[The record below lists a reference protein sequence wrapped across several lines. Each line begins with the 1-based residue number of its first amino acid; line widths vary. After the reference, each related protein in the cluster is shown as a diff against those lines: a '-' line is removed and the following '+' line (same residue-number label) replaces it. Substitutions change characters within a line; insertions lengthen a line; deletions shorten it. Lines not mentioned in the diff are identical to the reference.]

1 VILRSLTLENFGLFA
16 GRVVI
21 DLSVRRKSGKP
32 SIVLVGGKNGA
43 GKTTVLEAV
52 RLALYGKRAL
62 GPSVGQAEY
71 GEYLRHRTHRPPKAE
86 VAPRGGS
93 VGLEFDY
100 AESGVLRH
108 YQIRRSWAARAK
120 SVTEELIVEQDGSQL
135 TDVRREEWQE
145 FLNDLIPP
153 GVSQLFFF
161 DAEKIQEL
169 ADSETDQEQLASA
182 IRSLLGIEL
191 VSRLRDDLGLYL
203 ARQNRNGNGRDSER
217 LEELETELAA
227 VEGQAATLRE
237 QLADLRTR
245 RDAETR
251 ESERCRLRFIRE
263 GGDLAGKRQQL
274 ESEKESITTQIAQ
287 LQSELADLANG
298 LLPFAVAPRLAR
310 QFAACLLQGDA
321 TNVAARKDI
330 VRALRGSLKD
340 WRKAATPPRKARW
353 APKHWTD
360 LQLFL
365 TSWVKQTSGAESVAG
380 LLGGASRQSVNSWL
394 RDTHVFVR
402 PRLRALGVELER
414 LSSRREELAVLLTR
428 AAGGDSAGLLE
439 DLRQAEQRVGAT
451 DALIGAAS
459 AELGQCRAALERL
472 TRERRELFEKQ
483 QNQTQQD
490 RRAALAANAARA
502 LAAYERKVT
511 LRKLDQLRQEFVSC
525 FNLLSRK
532 GDIVSAV
539 TVDPVT
545 FEVALA
551 NAEGVSVRKA
561 ALSAGEKQI
570 YAIAMLWALAR
581 TSGRPL
587 PMIID
592 TPLAR
597 LDSDHRSNLI
607 ERYFPT
613 ASHQVLVLSTDTE
626 VDGEYFEM
634 LSPHI
639 SHSYHLRYDGEAGRT
654 AVEEGYFWK
663 LNGRAARRHALQQ
676 V

>member
-1 VILRSLTLENFGLFA
+1 M
-16 GRVVI
+16 
-21 DLSVRRKSGKP
+21 DLSIRRKSGKP

-62 GPSVGQAEY
+62 GSSVGQAEY
-71 GEYLRHRTHRPPKAE
+71 GEYLRRRTHRPPKAD
-86 VAPRGGS
+86 VVPQGGS

-100 AESGVLRH
+100 AESGVLRR
-108 YQIRRSWAARAK
+108 YRIRRTWAVRAK
-120 SVTEELIVEQDGSQL
+120 SVTEELVVEQDGSQL

-145 FLNDLIPP
+145 FLHDLIPP

-169 ADSETDQEQLASA
+169 ADGDTDQAQLANA
-182 IRSLLGIEL
+182 MRSLLGIEL
-191 VSRLRDDLGLYL
+191 LSRLRDDLGLYL
-203 ARQNRNGNGRDSER
+203 ARQNRNENGRDSER
-217 LEELETELAA
+217 LERLETELAA
-227 VEGQAATLRE
+227 LEGKSSTLRE

-245 RDAETR
+245 RDAQTR
-251 ESERCRLRFIRE
+251 ESERCRLRFVRD
-263 GGDLAGKRQQL
+263 GGDLAAKRQQL
-274 ESEKESITTQIAQ
+274 EGEKESIRTQMGR
-287 LQSELADLANG
+287 LQIELADLANG
-298 LLPFAVAPRLAR
+298 LLPFAVAPGLVR
-310 QFAACLLQGDA
+310 QFTACLLEGDA
-321 TNVAARKDI
+321 ASVGARTDML
-330 VRALRGSLKD
+330 RALKSSLKD

-365 TSWVKQTSGAESVAG
+365 TSWVRQASGSEPVAG
-380 LLGGASRQSVNSWL
+380 LLGGASRQSLSGWL
-394 RDTHVFVR
+394 RDALVLVR
-402 PRLRALGVELER
+402 PRVRALGVELER
-414 LSSRREELAVLLTR
+414 LSSRQEELAVLLAR
-428 AAGGDSAGLLE
+428 AAGGDGASLLE
-439 DLRQAEQRVGAT
+439 DLRQADQRVGAT

-459 AELGQCRAALERL
+459 AELAQCRAALERL
-472 TRERRELFEKQ
+472 TRERRDLLEKQ
-483 QNQTQQD
+483 HSQAQQD

-502 LAAYERKVT
+502 LAVYERKVT

-539 TVDPVT
+539 SVDPVT
-545 FEVALA
+545 FDVALV
-551 NAEGVSVRKA
+551 NAEGVSVPKA

-597 LDSDHRSNLI
+597 LDSDHRGNLV

-626 VDGEYFEM
+626 VDREYFGM

-639 SHSYHLRYDGEAGRT
+639 SHSYHLRYDTHAGRT

-663 LNGRAARRHALQQ
+663 SNGRAARGHALQQ

>member
-1 VILRSLTLENFGLFA
+1 VILRSLNLENFGLFA
-16 GRVVI
+16 GQVVI
-21 DLSVRRKSGKP
+21 DLSVRPKSGKA

-43 GKTTVLEAV
+43 GKTTILEAV

-62 GPSVGQAEY
+62 GSSVGQAEY
-71 GEYLRHRTHRPPKAE
+71 GEYLRQRIHRPPKVD
-86 VAPRGGS
+86 VAPQGAS

-108 YQIRRSWAARAK
+108 YRIRRSWAARTK
-120 SVTEELIVEQDGSQL
+120 SVTEELVIEQDGSQL

-145 FLNDLIPP
+145 FLHDLIPP

-169 ADSETDQEQLASA
+169 ADSQTDQEQLAGA

-191 VSRLRDDLGLYL
+191 ISRLRDDLGLYL

-217 LEELETELAA
+217 LEELGTELE
-227 VEGQAATLRE
+227 VIEGKSAILRE
-237 QLADLRTR
+237 QLADLRAR
-245 RDAETR
+245 RDAEAR
-251 ESERCRLRFIRE
+251 EAERCRLRFLRE
-263 GGDLAGKRQQL
+263 GGDLAARRQLL
-274 ESEKESITTQIAQ
+274 EREKESITAQIDQ
-287 LQSELADLANG
+287 LQSELGDLANG
-298 LLPFAVAPRLAR
+298 LLPFAAAPRVTR
-310 QFAACLLQGDA
+310 KFAACLLKPEATGVDA
-321 TNVAARKDI
+321 
-330 VRALRGSLKD
+330 RANFLSGLRHSLKD
-340 WRKAATPPRKARW
+340 WRKTAAPPRKGRW
-353 APKHWTD
+353 DSKHWAD

-365 TSWVKQTSGAESVAG
+365 ASWSKESMGGQPVAG
-380 LLGGASRQSVNSWL
+380 LLGGASRQSLSTWL
-394 RDTHVFVR
+394 RDVHALVR

-414 LSSRREELAVLLTR
+414 LNSRQEELAVLLAR
-428 AAGGDSAGLLE
+428 AAAGDGASLLE
-439 DLRQAEQRVGAT
+439 ELRQAEQRVGAT

-459 AELGQCRAALERL
+459 GELGQCRVVTERL
-472 TRERRELFEKQ
+472 TRERRELLEKQ
-483 QNQTQQD
+483 QNQAQQD
-490 RRAALAANAARA
+490 RRATLAATAARA
-502 LAAYERKVT
+502 LIVYEQKVT
-511 LRKLDQLRQEFVSC
+511 FRKLDQLRQEFVSC

-539 TVDPVT
+539 SVDPVS
-545 FEVALA
+545 FEVTLA
-551 NAEGVSVRKA
+551 NAEGVSVPKA

-597 LDSDHRSNLI
+597 LDSDHRGNLVK
-607 ERYFPT
+607 RYFPT

-626 VDGEYFEM
+626 VDADYFEM

-639 SHSYHLRYDGEAGRT
+639 SRAYHLRYDARTGRT
-654 AVEEGYFWK
+654 ALEEGYFWK
-663 LNGRAARRHALQQ
+663 SNGRSERRSALQQ
-676 V
+676 A